1 MLNVNGT
8 CQEEAEAIRAV
19 TGYVIEE
26 SIGYPTPGCLGTYA
40 GLERAM
46 PTLTYEIERG
56 LAPAEVLRVHVPAV
70 LAALQVA
77 QRRAP

>member
-1 MLNVNGT
+1 M
-8 CQEEAEAIRAV
+8 CQEEADAIHAL

-40 GLERAM
+40 GLERGM

-56 LAPAEVLRVHVPAV
+56 LPPKDVLRVHVPAV
-70 LAALQVA
+70 LAALQAA
-77 QRRAP
+77 QRRKP

>member
-1 MLNVNGT
+1 MLNVNGS
-8 CQEEAEAIRAV
+8 CQPEAEAIRAH

-40 GLERAM
+40 GLERDM

-56 LAPAEVLRVHVPAV
+56 LALPEVLRVHVPAV
-70 LAALQVA
+70 LAALEVA
-77 QRRAP
+77 QKRSG